1 MMKKIIALFVVVV
14 ALFSMSMPTAMAGS
28 VNGKITK
35 IRAYEQGNKVRFE
48 SRIPNVDIV
57 VRKVDIIKGML
68 KRGKT
73 IAVVNIERDG
83 ILIDVDKKVLA
94 TLDRVGDGLY
104 IKTRNVDM
112 FVSEK
117 ELDRVKK
124 LR

>member
-35 IRAYEQGNKVRFE
+35 IRAYEQGNQVRFE

-73 IAVVNIERDG
+73 TAIVNIERDG